1 MPRSSVAT
9 LGTGVVMRVWV
20 MSLGVFVWGWLATV
34 VARLPEWDPILASP
48 IVPLL
53 AAAAFAGALPPARQ
67 ATARR
72 RLSSRKPISKTPPP
86 APPLRV
92 RDRPARVGPSD
103 GSGTGIATFATT
115 Q

>member
-1 MPRSSVAT
+1 
-9 LGTGVVMRVWV
+9 MRVWV

-53 AAAAFAGALPPARQ
+53 AAAAFAGALPPA
-67 ATARR
+67 
-72 RLSSRKPISKTPPP
+72 
-86 APPLRV
+86 PPLRV

>member
-67 ATARR
+67 ATRA
-72 RLSSRKPISKTPPP
+72 TPTEL
-86 APPLRV
+86 AKA
-92 RDRPARVGPSD
+92 D
-103 GSGTGIATFATT
+103 I
-115 Q
+115 

>member
-72 RLSSRKPISKTPPP
+72 RLSS
-86 APPLRV
+86 
-92 RDRPARVGPSD
+92 
-103 GSGTGIATFATT
+103 
-115 Q
+115 